1 VTLPATITDDLVAR
15 LTRHIASSTGETAK
29 TTEIFTG
36 GPLAAIPQSTGADVA
51 GAAEAARRAQ
61 VEWAATPVRKRMRV
75 FKRFHAL
82 VLKHHA
88 EIVDLIQAE
97 TGKSRKNAFEEVCDP
112 PMTASH
118 YLGVAP
124 GLLKPK
130 RRRGPIPFV
139 VTSTEIRRPKG
150 VIGFISPWNG
160 PFCLGLSDAIPALMA
175 GNGVV
180 LKPDSQTALS
190 PLYGVDLLYRAGLPR
205 GLFQVVVGGGP
216 LIGSAVVDNTD
227 YVMFTGSDRTGALVA
242 ARAGERL
249 TGCSL
254 ELGGKNPLIVLD
266 DADLDVAVDGAVTN
280 AFMAAGQICMHIER
294 IYVPEQLFE
303 TFRDRMVTATREL
316 RLGAGYEFGPD
327 IGALISERQLDA
339 VAAHVEDARAKGATV
354 LCGGRSRPDLG
365 PTFYEPTVLTGVTS
379 EMTCHTAETFGPVT
393 ALYSYRTED
402 EAVALANDT
411 VYGLN
416 ASVYGGDLKR
426 ATAVA
431 KRIRAG
437 TVNVNDGMAAAYS
450 SIDTPAGGV
459 GRSGVGSR
467 HGDDGIL
474 KYTDVLNLAVQ
485 KKQVLGAPKDMPYD
499 KHADIT
505 VKSLRLMRKTGIR

>member
-1 VTLPATITDDLVAR
+1 VSLPATITDALVAR
-15 LTRHIASSTGETAK
+15 LTQHIASSTGETAK

-36 GPLAAIPQSTGADVA
+36 GPLAAVPQSTEADVA
-51 GAAEAARRAQ
+51 RAADIARRAQ
-61 VEWAATPVRKRMRV
+61 AEWAATSVRRRMRV
-75 FKRFHAL
+75 FRRFHAL
-82 VLKHHA
+82 VLKHQA

-112 PMTASH
+112 PMTTSH

-124 GLLKPK
+124 RLLRPQ
-130 RRRGPIPFV
+130 RRRGPVPVV

-175 GNGVV
+175 GNGVL

-190 PLYGVDLLYRAGLPR
+190 PAYGVDLLYRAGLPR
-205 GLFQVVVGGGP
+205 GLFQMVVGDGP
-216 LIGSAVVDNTD
+216 LIGSAVVDNSD
-227 YVMFTGSDRTGALVA
+227 YVMFTGSDRTGAQVA
-242 ARAGERL
+242 ARAGGRL
-249 TGCSL
+249 AGCSL

-266 DADLDVAVDGAVTN
+266 DADLDVAVQGAVTN

-294 IYVPEQLFE
+294 VYVPESMFE
-303 TFRDRMVTATREL
+303 TFRDRMVEETEAL
-316 RLGAGYEFGPD
+316 RMGPGYAFGPD
-327 IGALISERQLDA
+327 IGSLISERQRDV
-339 VAAHVEDARAKGATV
+339 VAAHVDDARAKGAAV
-354 LCGGRSRPDLG
+354 LTGGRSRTDLG
-365 PTFYEPTVLTGVTS
+365 PAFYEPTILTGVTP
-379 EMTCHTAETFGPVT
+379 EMTCHTEEVFGPVV
-393 ALYSYRTED
+393 ALYPYRTVD
-402 EAVALANDT
+402 EAVAWANDT

-426 ATAVA
+426 AAAVGR
-431 KRIRAG
+431 RIRAG

-459 GRSGVGSR
+459 GRSGIGSR
-467 HGDDGIL
+467 HGDDGLL

-485 KKQVLGAPKDMPYD
+485 KRQVLGAPKDMPYD

-505 VKSLRLMRKTGIR
+505 VRSLRILRKTRIR

>member
-1 VTLPATITDDLVAR
+1 VTIPASITDDLVAR
-15 LTRHIASSTGETAK
+15 LTRHIASSTGDTAK
-29 TTEIFTG
+29 TVEVFTG
-36 GPLAAIPQSTGADVA
+36 GPLAAVPQSTEQDVA
-51 GAAEAARRAQ
+51 RAAQAARRAQ
-61 VEWAATPVRKRMRV
+61 AAWAATPVRKRMRV
-75 FKRFHAL
+75 FKRFHSL
-82 VLKHHA
+82 VLEHQA

-118 YLGVAP
+118 YVGVAP
-124 GLLKPK
+124 TLLRSK
-130 RRRGPIPFV
+130 RRKGPVPFV

-190 PLYGVDLLYRAGLPR
+190 PLYGVDLLYRAGLPH
-205 GLFQVVVGGGP
+205 GLFQVVVGDGP
-216 LIGSAVVDNTD
+216 VIGPAVVDHTD
-227 YVMFTGSDRTGALVA
+227 YVMFTGSDRTGAQVA
-242 ARAGERL
+242 ARAGGQL

-254 ELGGKNPLIVLD
+254 ELGGKNPMIVLD
-266 DADLDVAVDGAVTN
+266 DADLDVAVQGAVDN

-303 TFRDRMVTATREL
+303 DFRDRMVAATKEL
-316 RLGAGYEFGPD
+316 KLGPGYEFGAD
-327 IGALISERQLDA
+327 IGALINERQLDA
-339 VAAHVEDARAKGATV
+339 VAAHVEDARTKGATV
-354 LCGGRSRPDLG
+354 LTGGRSRPDLG
-365 PTFYEPTVLTGVTS
+365 PTFYEPTILLGVTS
-379 EMTCHTAETFGPVT
+379 DMACYSEETFGPVV
-393 ALYSYRTED
+393 ALYPYRTEE
-402 EAVALANDT
+402 EAVARANDT
-411 VYGLN
+411 EYGLN

-431 KRIRAG
+431 RRIRAG

-450 SIDTPAGGV
+450 SIGTPAGGL

-467 HGDDGIL
+467 HGDDGLL

-485 KKQVLGAPKDMPYD
+485 KKQVLGAPKGMPYD

-505 VKSLRLMRKTGIR
+505 VKSLRIMRKTGIR

>member
-1 VTLPATITDDLVAR
+1 VTLPATITDDLVTR

-36 GPLAAIPQSTGADVA
+36 GPLAAIPQSTEDDVA
-51 GAAEAARRAQ
+51 TAVETARRAQ
-61 VEWAATPVRKRMRV
+61 AGWAATSVRRRMKV

-82 VLKHHA
+82 VLKHQA
-88 EIVDLIQAE
+88 EIVDIIQAE

-112 PMTASH
+112 PMTVSH
-118 YLGVAP
+118 YVGVAP
-124 GLLKPK
+124 GLLKP
-130 RRRGPIPFV
+130 RRRKGPVPFV

-150 VIGFISPWNG
+150 VVGFISPWNG

-205 GLFQVVVGGGP
+205 GLFQVVVGDGP
-216 LIGSAVVDNTD
+216 VIGPAVVDNTD
-227 YVMFTGSDRTGALVA
+227 YVMFTGSDRTGAEVA
-242 ARAGERL
+242 ARAGARL
-249 TGCSL
+249 AGCSL
-254 ELGGKNPLIVLD
+254 ELGGKNPLIVLE
-266 DADLDVAVDGAVTN
+266 DADLDIAVEGAVNN

-294 IYVPEQLFE
+294 VYVPEHMFD
-303 TFRDRMVTATREL
+303 TFRDRMVQATKDVT
-316 RLGAGYEFGPD
+316 LGAGYRFGPD
-327 IGALISERQLDA
+327 IGSLISERQRDA
-339 VAAHVEDARAKGATV
+339 VAAHVEDARSKGAAV
-354 LCGGRSRPDLG
+354 LTGGRSRPDLG
-365 PTFYEPTVLTGVTS
+365 PAFYEPTVLTGVTP
-379 EMTCHTAETFGPVT
+379 EMVCYTEETFGPVV
-393 ALYSYRTED
+393 ALYPYRSED
-402 EAVALANDT
+402 EAVARANDT

-416 ASVYGGDLKR
+416 ASVYGSDLKR

-467 HGDDGIL
+467 HGDDGLL

-505 VKSLRLMRKTGIR
+505 VKSLRIMRRTGIR

>member
-1 VTLPATITDDLVAR
+1 MTLPATITDGLVAR

-36 GPLAAIPQSTGADVA
+36 GPLAAIPQSTEADVA
-51 GAAEAARRAQ
+51 RAADTARRAQ
-61 VEWAATPVRKRMRV
+61 EQWARTSVRKRMRV
-75 FKRFHAL
+75 FRRFHSL
-82 VLKHHA
+82 VLKHQA

-112 PMTASH
+112 PMTVSH

-124 GLLKPK
+124 RLLRPK
-130 RRRGPIPFV
+130 RRRGPVPIV

-190 PLYGVDLLYRAGLPR
+190 PLYGVDLLYRAGLPK
-205 GLFQVVVGGGP
+205 GLFQVVVGDGPVVGG
-216 LIGSAVVDNTD
+216 AVVDNSD
-227 YVMFTGSDRTGALVA
+227 YVMFTGSDRTGAQVA
-242 ARAGERL
+242 ARAGGQL
-249 TGCSL
+249 SGCSL

-266 DADLDVAVDGAVTN
+266 DVDLDLAVQGAVTN

-294 IYVPEQLFE
+294 IYVPDHMFD
-303 TFRDRMVTATREL
+303 TFCERMVQETQEL
-316 RLGAGYEFGPD
+316 AMGPGYEFGPD
-327 IGALISERQLDA
+327 IGSLISERQRDQ
-339 VAAHVEDARAKGATV
+339 VSAHVEDARTKGATV
-354 LCGGRSRPDLG
+354 LTGGRSRPDLG
-365 PTFYEPTVLTGVTS
+365 PAFYEPSILTGVTPQ
-379 EMTCHTAETFGPVT
+379 MLCHADETFGPVV
-393 ALYSYRTED
+393 AVYPYRTLD
-402 EAVALANDT
+402 EAVSRANDT

-416 ASVYGGDLKR
+416 ASVYGGDLKK
-426 ATAVA
+426 AAAVG
-431 KRIRAG
+431 RQIHAG
-437 TVNVNDGMAAAYS
+437 TVNINDGMAAAYS

-459 GRSGVGSR
+459 GRSGIGSR
-467 HGDDGIL
+467 HGDDGLL

-485 KKQVLGAPKDMPYD
+485 KKQVLGAPKGMPYA

-505 VKSLRLMRKTGIR
+505 VKSLRVMRKTRIR